1 MMTDPSPITPEFRL
15 DVGGAVIA
23 LTCRQPGLAA
33 GLSAWFDRASADDSG
48 PPQVTLDLTVAP
60 HDDEPAFPRSL
71 LTSKRLLP
79 GGGGFDIADGLVTG
93 WYDAATGR
101 GAVCVKAALMTGRL
115 TRIFEQVLYQ
125 AHASARQRMDRPAWL
140 VHSSAVIVEGHGF
153 LFVGPSGAGKSTVAR
168 LSAGLHVLGDEMSLV
183 RPGPGGWE
191 LVGTPFNG
199 TFRDKQPGVA
209 PLRAIL
215 LLEHGS
221 GHELAGIPPGEA
233 VAVLAG
239 EIVPPVGLDE
249 IPGPG
254 TLPAMVDAA
263 RLMAADTTLKL
274 LRFRPDA
281 GFWQTLAAAFDL
293 PAGARPA
300 GEPTKRDDPK
310 MRDDPTHRDDP
321 TMRGASDVS

>member
-1 MMTDPSPITPEFRL
+1 MMTDLTVSRPEYRL
-15 DVGGAVIA
+15 DVGGVVIA
-23 LTCRQPGLAA
+23 LVCPQPGLAT
-33 GLSAWFDRASADDSG
+33 GLAAWFDRASADDCG
-48 PPQVTLDLTVAP
+48 PPHVTLEVTVVP

-79 GGGGFDIADGLVTG
+79 TGGGAFDIADGLITG
-93 WYDAATGR
+93 WYDRATSH
-101 GAVCVKAALMTGRL
+101 GAVRVKAALMTGRL

-125 AHASARQRMDRPAWL
+125 AHASARQQLGQPAWL
-140 VHSSAVIVEGHGF
+140 IHSSAVIAHGQGF

-168 LSAGLHVLGDEMSLV
+168 LSAGLHVLGDEMSLL
-183 RPGPGGWE
+183 RPGPHGWE

-199 TFRDKQPGVA
+199 TFRDKRPGAA

-221 GHELAGIPPGEA
+221 EHELADVTPSEA
-233 VAVLAG
+233 VAFLAG

-249 IPGPG
+249 VPGPT

-263 RLMAADTTLKL
+263 QLMVTNTTLKF

-281 GFWQTLAAAFDL
+281 GFWPTLAAGFGL
-293 PAGARPA
+293 PDGIRPTNDA
-300 GEPTKRDDPK
+300 TD
-310 MRDDPTHRDDP
+310 
-321 TMRGASDVS
+321 RGACDAD